1 MKGNFS
7 FRKYLVI
14 FVHIYKSIHLY
25 FEKHTFLSKANF
37 EAINLEKKAKGK
49 NIKNYKKPQGEFHP
63 GQGGHIEFSG
73 PQSGPQRG
81 VKIPLTK

>member
-14 FVHIYKSIHLY
+14 LYIFTNPSIYILKSIHFYL
-25 FEKHTFLSKANF
+25 KQIF

-49 NIKNYKKPQGEFHP
+49 NMKNYKKPQGEFHP